1 MVNFALVHTFFRKS
15 KNVYLYNS
23 KKSAA
28 SPFYFAI
35 IHFSFPALVMSYFCL
50 RPLEFIKIQP
60 TDLMSDPNGIND
72 PASFILDPPLD
83 FRLMTKGFSSSKH
96 FVLCVFVIQRRRWD
110 WGKQNIHF
118 IDRKNWKVYNV
129 LK

>member
-1 MVNFALVHTFFRKS
+1 MFRKKKIHSVEYANIAVVNFELMHIKY

-28 SPFYFAI
+28 SPFYFAM
-35 IHFSFPALVMSYFCL
+35 IHFSFPALVVNYFCL
-50 RPLEFIKIQP
+50 QPPELIKIQP

-83 FRLMTKGFSSSKH
+83 FRLMTEGFSSSKH
-96 FVLCVFVIQRRRWD
+96 FVLCVFVIQRRR
-110 WGKQNIHF
+110 
-118 IDRKNWKVYNV
+118 
-129 LK
+129 